1 MNGNDWISKA
11 QWLKGVVEKPAG
23 KAYSMIS
30 SFLPR
35 SGCEPPETSTA
46 IAALM
51 GAVLWADGEL
61 KEKEIEEFRNI
72 LARTHSPEMVEY
84 FVHSLKNF
92 KEVDIFKESAVIRH
106 LPDPEKLKIIIA
118 LLKLSWVDNDYL
130 ESQRKLIA
138 QIAANLDV
146 SEAALRQLED
156 DVAKDNE
163 SRRRILKSGA
173 GIIVALIVITIFIL
187 TATFL
192 KSVIFGLILAYI
204 FLPMEKWYEKQF
216 TSNTFFIKLFKL
228 GAGMISPLKTIAAK
242 FRSKREFLELSPA
255 EKEKKERQA
264 LVGKATTATIST
276 FVLICIMLAIA
287 FLYLS
292 VSYVAGLSASV
303 QQWVNQPPVKK
314 TTAAASTEAQSQTAP
329 DVKAAS
335 DSHSQLMPIVKK
347 YIEKLESL
355 KPELEKLPF
364 VKVAVSEVTKFLADA
379 GNQKEIV
386 AMVLQKSGG
395 MFAFTAGFVKRIF
408 SVLLDVLLTLFFF
421 SLILKTMADY
431 CSEQQCGGDK
441 KSEYLI
447 RGIYNS
453 KWLPGAGEETLAR
466 ARDILYNIILKLKI
480 WVRGYLTIILIEST
494 LYTIMFFILGV
505 PYALILGII
514 AGCTVLLPFIGPCA
528 SALLTL
534 IVCLAAGTHT
544 SMLLLVAVVL
554 TYIAIT
560 GILDQLFLYPTVI
573 GGALGLTTLETI
585 IVVLLGGLFFG
596 LPGMLFAVPTA
607 SVLKYLIPQIYN
619 CWK

>member
-1 MNGNDWISKA
+1 MSGNDWMSKV

-35 SGCEPPETSTA
+35 SGGEPPETSMA
-46 IAALM
+46 IVSLM
-51 GAVLWADGEL
+51 GAVLWADGAL
-61 KEKEIEEFRNI
+61 QEKEIDEFRSI
-72 LARTHSPEMVEY
+72 LSRTHSPEMVDY
-84 FVHSLKNF
+84 FVRSLKNF
-92 KEVDIFKESAVIRH
+92 KGADITRESALIKH
-106 LPDPEKLKIIIA
+106 LPDPEKLKIIVA
-118 LLKLSWVDNDYL
+118 LLKLSWVDNEYH
-130 ESQRKLIA
+130 ESQRKMIA
-138 QIAANLDV
+138 QIAVNLDIN
-146 SEAALRQLED
+146 EATLKQMET
-156 DVAKDNE
+156 DVAKDHE

-204 FLPMEKWYEKQF
+204 FLPLEKWYEKQF
-216 TSNTFFIKLFKL
+216 TSNSFFIKLFGL
-228 GAGMISPLKTIAAK
+228 GASIVSPLKTIAAK
-242 FRSKREFLELSPA
+242 LRSRRETVELSPL
-255 EKEKKERQA
+255 EKEKKRRQA
-264 LVGKATTATIST
+264 LIGKATAATVST
-276 FVLICIMLAIA
+276 FILICFMLGIV
-287 FLYLS
+287 FVTLS
-292 VSYVAGLSASV
+292 ASYVAGLSASLRD
-303 QQWVNQPPVKK
+303 WVEQPPAKSSMAGVKGQPQG
-314 TTAAASTEAQSQTAP
+314 TSAAP
-329 DVKAAS
+329 VAS
-335 DSHSQLMPIVKK
+335 DRRNQLMPVVKK
-347 YIEKLESL
+347 YIDKLESL

-395 MFAFTAGFVKRIF
+395 VFSFTASFIKRVF
-408 SVLLDVLLTLFFF
+408 SLLLDVLLTLFFF

-431 CSEQQCGGDK
+431 CSVQQCGGDK

-453 KWLPGAGEETLAR
+453 KWFPGASEETLTR
-466 ARDILYNIILKLKI
+466 AREILHNIILKLKI

-514 AGCTVLLPFIGPCA
+514 AGCTVLLPYIGPCA

-534 IVCLAAGTHT
+534 IVCLAAGTNA
-544 SMLLLVAVVL
+544 SMLLLLAVIL

-560 GILDQLFLYPTVI
+560 GILDQLFIYPTVI

-596 LPGMLFAVPTA
+596 LTGMIFAVPTA

>member
-11 QWLKGVVEKPAG
+11 QWLKSIVEKPAG

-30 SFLPR
+30 NFLPR
-35 SGCEPPETSTA
+35 SGGEPSETSRA
-46 IAALM
+46 IVALM
-51 GAVLWADGEL
+51 GAVLWADGTL
-61 KEKEIEEFRNI
+61 QEKEIDEFRNI
-72 LARTHSPEMVEY
+72 LSRTHSPEMVDY

-92 KEVDIFKESAVIRH
+92 KGADITKQCAQIKH
-106 LPDPEKLKIIIA
+106 LPDPEKLKIIAA
-118 LLKLSWVDNDYL
+118 LLNLSWADSEYHEL
-130 ESQRKLIA
+130 QQAMIA
-138 QIAANLDV
+138 QIAVNLDV
-146 SEAALRQLED
+146 DEAVLKQMETD
-156 DVAKDNE
+156 IAKDHE

-173 GIIVALIVITIFIL
+173 GIIVALIVIAIFIL

-204 FLPMEKWYEKQF
+204 FLPLEKWYEKQF
-216 TSNTFFIKLFKL
+216 TSNTFFVKLFGL
-228 GAGMISPLKTIAAK
+228 GSSIISPLKTIAVK
-242 FRSKREFLELSPA
+242 LRSPRETVELSPS
-255 EKEKKERQA
+255 EKEKKYRQA
-264 LVGKATTATIST
+264 LVGKATTATVST
-276 FVLICIMLAIA
+276 FILICIILGIG
-287 FLYLS
+287 FVTLS
-292 VSYVAGLSASV
+292 VSYVAGLNASFQEWV
-303 QQWVNQPPVKK
+303 EQQPAKPAVAGVEGQAPPPYAIPAVF
-314 TTAAASTEAQSQTAP
+314 
-329 DVKAAS
+329 DRR
-335 DSHSQLMPIVKK
+335 SQLMPVVRK

-364 VKVAVSEVTKFLADA
+364 VKVAVSEVTKFLTDA

-395 MFAFTAGFVKRIF
+395 VFSFTAGFVKRVF
-408 SVLLDVLLTLFFF
+408 SVLLDVLLTIFFF

-431 CSEQQCGGDK
+431 CSAQQCDGDK
-441 KSEYLI
+441 QSEYLI

-453 KWLPGAGEETLAR
+453 KWLPGASEETLAR
-466 ARDILYNIILKLKI
+466 AREILHNIIIKLKI
-480 WVRGYLTIILIEST
+480 WVRGYLIIILIEST
-494 LYTIMFFILGV
+494 LYTTAFFILGV

-514 AGCTVLLPFIGPCA
+514 AGCTVLLPYIGPCT

-534 IVCLAAGTHT
+534 VVCLAAGTHT
-544 SMLLLVAVVL
+544 SMVLLVAVVL

-560 GILDQLFLYPTVI
+560 GILDQLFIYPTVI

-596 LPGMLFAVPTA
+596 LTGMIFAVPTA

>member
-11 QWLKGVVEKPAG
+11 QWLKSIVEKPAG
-23 KAYSMIS
+23 KAYSMLS

-35 SGCEPPETSTA
+35 SGGEPSEPSMA
-46 IAALM
+46 VAALM
-51 GAVLWADGEL
+51 GAVLWADGTL
-61 KEKEIEEFRNI
+61 QEKEIDEFRNI
-72 LARTHSPEMVEY
+72 LSRTHSPEMVDY

-92 KEVDIFKESAVIRH
+92 KGADITRQCALIRH
-106 LPDPEKLKIIIA
+106 LPDAEKLKIITA
-118 LLKLSWVDNDYL
+118 LLKLSWVDNDYH
-130 ESQRKLIA
+130 ESQRTMIA
-138 QIAANLDV
+138 GIAANLDV
-146 SEAALRQLED
+146 NEEALKQLED
-156 DVAKDNE
+156 DVAKDHE

-192 KSVIFGLILAYI
+192 KSVIFGLILAYV
-204 FLPMEKWYEKQF
+204 FLPLEKWYEKQF
-216 TSNTFFIKLFKL
+216 TSNTFFIKLFSL
-228 GAGMISPLKTIAAK
+228 CASMVSPLKTIAAK
-242 FRSKREFLELSPA
+242 FRSNMEPVELSPA
-255 EKEKKERQA
+255 EIEKRQRQA
-264 LVGKATTATIST
+264 LVGKATTATITT
-276 FVLICIMLAIA
+276 FVLICFILGIA
-287 FLYLS
+287 FVSLS
-292 VSYVAGLSASV
+292 VSYVAGLSASLQEWVEQQPAKPAVGGVAGQV
-303 QQWVNQPPVKK
+303 Q
-314 TTAAASTEAQSQTAP
+314 AAPGSEFT
-329 DVKAAS
+329 S
-335 DSHSQLMPIVKK
+335 DGRGQLMPVVKK

-395 MFAFTAGFVKRIF
+395 VFSFTASFIKRVF
-408 SVLLDVLLTLFFF
+408 SLLLDVLLTLFFF

-431 CSEQQCGGDK
+431 CSVQQCDGDK

-453 KWLPGAGEETLAR
+453 KWLPGASEETLSR
-466 ARDILYNIILKLKI
+466 AREILHNIILKLKI

-514 AGCTVLLPFIGPCA
+514 AGCTVLLPYIGPCA

-554 TYIAIT
+554 TYVAIT
-560 GILDQLFLYPTVI
+560 GILDQLFIYPTVI

-596 LPGMLFAVPTA
+596 LTGMIFAVPTA
-607 SVLKYLIPQIYN
+607 AVLKYLIPQIYN

>member
-35 SGCEPPETSTA
+35 SGDEPPETSTA

-51 GAVLWADGEL
+51 GAVLWADGKLE
-61 KEKEIEEFRNI
+61 EKEIEEFRNI

-106 LPDPEKLKIIIA
+106 LPDPEKLKIVTA

-138 QIAANLDV
+138 QIAANLDI
-146 SEAALRQLED
+146 SEAALKQLED

-204 FLPMEKWYEKQF
+204 FLPLEKWYEKQF
-216 TSNTFFIKLFKL
+216 TSNTFFIKLFKF
-228 GAGMISPLKTIAAK
+228 GTSIVSPLKTIAAK
-242 FRSKREFLELSPA
+242 FRSNREPVELSPA
-255 EKEKKERQA
+255 EKEKKERKA

-276 FVLICIMLAIA
+276 FVLICFMLAIG
-287 FLYLS
+287 FVSLS
-292 VSYVAGLSASV
+292 VSYVAGLSASIQEWV
-303 QQWVNQPPVKK
+303 DQQPVK
-314 TTAAASTEAQSQTAP
+314 TAAAGTEGQTQTTP
-329 DVKAAS
+329 GVKAAS
-335 DSHSQLMPIVKK
+335 DGHKQLMPVVRK

-364 VKVAVSEVTKFLADA
+364 VKVAVAEVTKLLADA

-453 KWLPGAGEETLAR
+453 KWLPGASEETLAR

-514 AGCTVLLPFIGPCA
+514 AGCTVLLPYIGPCT

-554 TYIAIT
+554 TYVAIT
-560 GILDQLFLYPTVI
+560 GILDQLFIYPTVI

-596 LPGMLFAVPTA
+596 LTGMIFAVPTA